1 MTRRA
6 WLEASDLSLLLMFL
20 GYDTKDAD
28 DEVFLINHSCLVA
41 IEAIQ
46 ARGIYAVHLFFLM
59 HSQKRHSLGLQ
70 VLLTIHELMLTSGNF
85 TII

>member
-6 WLEASDLSLLLMFL
+6 WLGASDLSLLLMFL

-28 DEVFLINHSCLVA
+28 DEVFLINHGYLVS

-46 ARGIYAVHLFFLM
+46 ARGIYALHLFFLM
-59 HSQKRHSLGLQ
+59 HSQKPFPWSTGPSHHS
-70 VLLTIHELMLTSGNF
+70 
-85 TII
+85 